1 MKLVIKLFSEE
12 FIHTYKSIDHDNR
25 NNKDIRMNIIIVFIW
40 LSHGQFFFKK

>member
-25 NNKDIRMNIIIVFIW
+25 NNKDIRMIIIIVFI
-40 LSHGQFFFKK
+40 